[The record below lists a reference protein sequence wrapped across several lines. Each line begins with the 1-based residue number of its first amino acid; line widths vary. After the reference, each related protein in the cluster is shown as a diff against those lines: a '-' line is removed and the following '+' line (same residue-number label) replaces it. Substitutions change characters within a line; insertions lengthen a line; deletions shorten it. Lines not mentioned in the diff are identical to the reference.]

1 SVTFLNR
8 NEVISHIDAGA
19 YTDGVRTLSLS
30 SDKLDGLAGQTLDIL
45 ILDKY
50 NGFSSTLARTPIAS
64 AR

>member
-1 SVTFLNR
+1 L
-8 NEVISHIDAGA
+8 A
-19 YTDGVRTLSLS
+19 
-30 SDKLDGLAGQTLDIL
+30 GLAGQTLDIL